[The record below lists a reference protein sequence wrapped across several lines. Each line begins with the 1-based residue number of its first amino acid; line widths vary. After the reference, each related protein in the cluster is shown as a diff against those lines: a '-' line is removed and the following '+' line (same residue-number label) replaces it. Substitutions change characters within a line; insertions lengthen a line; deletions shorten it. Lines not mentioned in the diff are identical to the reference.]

1 MLMER
6 QKLYES
12 YIKLDWQK
20 QLANLASTFA
30 NLSKHVIQPES
41 DSLAKLLLREA
52 ALMIEWSAPNIP
64 KPYLLE
70 LATMQREVLA
80 WLKIFPIEQA
90 RNLLSLQSRDR
101 SDRLL
106 QIAGYF
112 DI

>member
-1 MLMER
+1 MER

-30 NLSKHVIQPES
+30 SLSKHAIQVES
-41 DSLAKLLLREA
+41 DPLTQLLLREA

-64 KPYLLE
+64 KTHLLE
-70 LATMQREVLA
+70 LAIIQREVLA
-80 WLKIFPIEQA
+80 WCKIFPVEQA

-112 DI
+112 EI